1 MDVPEGLLAIGRIGR
16 AHGVRGAL
24 VVRVDSDRPERVA
37 VGARLFD
44 GTRWLTVVSARSQPQ
59 HRWVMQ
65 FAEIADRTE
74 AEGCSGR
81 TLWGEP
87 IVDPDALWV
96 HEIIGL
102 RVVDQHGIDRG
113 RCVAVLDNPANDL
126 LELDTGHLVP
136 VTFIVGTDADTVTVD
151 APEGLFDLLG

>member
-1 MDVPEGLLAIGRIGR
+1 MDVPEGLLEIGRIGR

-37 VGARLFD
+37 PGARLFD
-44 GTRWLTVVSARSQPQ
+44 GERWLTLVSARPQPQ
-59 HRWVMQ
+59 RRWVMQ
-65 FAEIADRTE
+65 FEEITDRSHAERYQ
-74 AEGCSGR
+74 GR
-81 TLWGEP
+81 SLWGEP
-87 IVDPDALWV
+87 IVDPDAIWV
-96 HEIIGL
+96 HDVIGL

-136 VTFIVGTDADTVTVD
+136 ITFVVEMAADAVRVD

>member
-1 MDVPEGLLAIGRIGR
+1 MDVPEGLLEIGRIGR

-24 VVRVDSDRPERVA
+24 VVRVDSDRPERVTP
-37 VGARLFD
+37 GARLFD
-44 GTRWLTVVSARSQPQ
+44 GERWLTLVSARSQPQ
-59 HRWVMQ
+59 RRWVMQ
-65 FAEIADRTE
+65 FEEITDRSQAERYQ
-74 AEGCSGR
+74 GR
-81 TLWGEP
+81 SLWGEP
-87 IVDPDALWV
+87 IVDPDAIWV
-96 HEIIGL
+96 HDVIGM

-136 VTFIVGTDADTVTVD
+136 ITFVVEMGADAVRVD